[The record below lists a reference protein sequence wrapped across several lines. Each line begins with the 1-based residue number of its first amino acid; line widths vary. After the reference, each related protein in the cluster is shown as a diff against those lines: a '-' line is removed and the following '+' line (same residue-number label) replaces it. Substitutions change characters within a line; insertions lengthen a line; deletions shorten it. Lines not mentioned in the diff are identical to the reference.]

1 MIVYEN
7 PDLLQSQSQSD
18 TPIITSRKIRK
29 AKMKPDTA
37 YTIAEVKDMETV
49 VRDIVTRVS
58 VISMRLWSRVRL
70 RDVDWILVPD

>member
-1 MIVYEN
+1 M
-7 PDLLQSQSQSD
+7 QSQSD

-49 VRDIVTRVS
+49 VRDILTRVS
-58 VISMRLWSRVRL
+58 VISMRL
-70 RDVDWILVPD
+70 